1 MISLGWR
8 GNLTKEE
15 SVTRLPFILFFL
27 FVRRD
32 KALIVSGCDSRPAT
46 GSLQPVAIGAV
57 TEVTKWLKH
66 SGVEGHLG

>member
-1 MISLGWR
+1 
-8 GNLTKEE
+8 
-15 SVTRLPFILFFL
+15 
-27 FVRRD
+27 VRRD

-46 GSLQPVAIGAV
+46 GSLWPVAIGAV

>member
-1 MISLGWR
+1 MSL
-8 GNLTKEE
+8 
-15 SVTRLPFILFFL
+15 LFTL
-27 FVRRD
+27 YPSYVRRD